1 MDVDV
6 LDEVEVDSTV
16 DVDEGVVEVE
26 VEVDDGATLLEGG
39 VELVDGS
46 STSVEVDGMGE
57 GEAVVGAAEDVVGT
71 TALEVTGL
79 SAYLAT
85 LRQITYLG

>member
-16 DVDEGVVEVE
+16 DVDEGVVEV
-26 VEVDDGATLLEGG
+26 DGI
-39 VELVDGS
+39 
-46 STSVEVDGMGE
+46 GE

-85 LRQITYLG
+85 LQQITYLG